1 MIRIAKK
8 EDAKQIVPLI
18 VQAIEDIV
26 FMLTGTTSYEQATPI
41 LEYYV
46 QSEQNRLSYHNC
58 LVKEI
63 EGKIVGV
70 IIAYHSLELS
80 VLDRE
85 MLEII
90 SRNLNIQHVKVDKEA
105 DDEDFYIDTLS
116 VHPDYQGKGI
126 GTELLEGLLSFAK
139 NKGIARVSLNVDQDK
154 PTARRL
160 YEKVGF
166 KYEKVRFI
174 MNHSYDYLV
183 FPINKKIFETKVV

>member
-26 FMLTGTTSYEQATPI
+26 FMLTGTSSYEQATPI

-63 EGKIVGV
+63 EGKVVGV

-90 SRNLNIQHVKVDKEA
+90 SRNLNIQDVKVDKEA

-116 VHPDYQGKGI
+116 VNPDYQGKGI

-154 PTARRL
+154 PSARRL

-174 MNHSYDYLV
+174 LNHSYDYLV
-183 FPINKKIFETKVV
+183 FPINEKIFETKVV

>member
-1 MIRIAKK
+1 MIRIAKQ

-63 EGKIVGV
+63 EGKVVGV

-139 NKGIARVSLNVDQDK
+139 NKGFARVSLNVDQDK
-154 PTARRL
+154 PSARRL

-166 KYEKVRFI
+166 KYEKVRYI